1 MRWIIPGIFILT
13 APLMAGDVSASAAHD
28 LARPLCAS
36 LVRAVSEAAPEGGP
50 AFVASYRQAPD
61 EAEVPEALRNS
72 AFTYDNALAI
82 VALLACGDTAAA
94 RRIADAFL
102 VALDNDR
109 SFHDGRIRNAYRAGP
124 VKDRP
129 ILLAGW
135 WDRRAGHWAEDRY
148 QNGSATGNVA
158 WAAMALLTA
167 YEETRDPRYLN
178 GAREAADW
186 IATVATDTHA
196 VGYKGGREGFDT
208 EQVPLE
214 WKSTEHNTDI
224 LALANRLAAHG
235 DEKGRYAAMA
245 RSARAFLDLAFDRNS
260 GCFRMGTTPEG
271 AMRGVEAVALDTQLW
286 PLIALSATPPEW
298 KSALTCAERRL
309 GVAGGFDFNDDRDGL
324 WTEGTAQAAL
334 IYRVLGRQ
342 SEAGALLDT
351 ISAESSPSGW
361 LYATREARL
370 STGLMIGPWS
380 TENDFFYF
388 RRPHLGATAWA
399 VLAATGRNPFLPS
412 QSRR

>member
-1 MRWIIPGIFILT
+1 MRWILSILILAAT
-13 APLMAGDVSASAAHD
+13 LMAGDVSARAAHD

-36 LVRAVSEAAPEGGP
+36 LGRAVSETAPEGGP

-61 EAEVPEALRNS
+61 EAEVPQALRNS

-82 VALLACGDTAAA
+82 VALLACDETTAA

-102 VALDNDR
+102 IALDNDR

-135 WDRRAGHWAEDRY
+135 WDDRASHWAEDRY

-158 WAAMALLTA
+158 WAALALLAT
-167 YEETRDPRYLN
+167 YEETREPLYLN

-214 WKSTEHNTDI
+214 WKSTEHNTDV
-224 LALANRLAAHG
+224 LALANWLAEHG
-235 DEKGRYAAMA
+235 DEGGRYAAMA
-245 RSARAFLDLAFDRNS
+245 RSAGAFLNSAYDRNS
-260 GCFRMGTTPEG
+260 GCFRIGTTPEG
-271 AMRGVEAVALDTQLW
+271 VMRSTDVLALDSQLW
-286 PLIALSATPPEW
+286 PLIALVAPPPDW
-298 KSALTCAERRL
+298 KRALTCAERRL
-309 GVAGGFDFNDDRDGL
+309 GVEGGFDFNDDRDGL
-324 WTEGTAQAAL
+324 WIEGTAQAAL
-334 IYRVLGRQ
+334 IYRMHGRQ
-342 SEAGALLDT
+342 SEFSALMDS
-351 ISAESSPSGW
+351 IAAEASPSGW

-412 QSRR
+412 QRGR